1 MAKNIEVGARDWVC
15 DNPSLKS
22 KLSLQV
28 NFGGESNYQAAEPDR
43 KMLRRSLLGTR
54 SGKK

>member
-1 MAKNIEVGARDWVC
+1 MAKNIEVGARDWIC
-15 DNPSLKS
+15 DNPGLKS

-28 NFGGESNYQAAEPDR
+28 SFGGESNYQAAEPDR